1 MVIVLDP
8 AALKP
13 QAEAATLAEETQE
26 PPNYLSTNQFLIIIL
41 NYEVS
46 PACQIEKSEK
56 SAAAGMDNTQGD
68 AGKDDVT
75 AVKNND
81 LLHRTG
87 IKVIVC

>member
-1 MVIVLDP
+1 MRWVLH
-8 AALKP
+8 AKL
-13 QAEAATLAEETQE
+13 
-26 PPNYLSTNQFLIIIL
+26 YL
-41 NYEVS
+41 
-46 PACQIEKSEK
+46 EK

>member
-1 MVIVLDP
+1 MDNSKRCFKLLRIRPVNL
-8 AALKP
+8 LK
-13 QAEAATLAEETQE
+13 LF
-26 PPNYLSTNQFLIIIL
+26 YL
-41 NYEVS
+41 
-46 PACQIEKSEK
+46 EK

-87 IKVIVC
+87 IKDIVC

>member
-46 PACQIEKSEK
+46 PACQI
-56 SAAAGMDNTQGD
+56 
-68 AGKDDVT
+68 VP
-75 AVKNND
+75 
-81 LLHRTG
+81 
-87 IKVIVC
+87 